1 MSRPTV
7 PPPSFPPP
15 TAAAAAHVASQAVT
29 TAASPNRRLAVAALV
44 GGLVAVSA
52 GVYAKAH
59 TPTYRPIID
68 FGFPSVIAMKAW
80 FTTVAFGL
88 GIAQVATALAM
99 WGKLPGRPAT
109 SSSHAAA
116 VHRWTG
122 TAAFVATL
130 PVAYHCLWSLGFSTQ
145 EPRQVVHGLLGC
157 LFYGVFATKML
168 SLRIHDV
175 SPRLVPLLGG
185 VLVTVLTAVWLSS
198 SVWFF
203 INLGFPFGE

>member
-1 MSRPTV
+1 
-7 PPPSFPPP
+7 
-15 TAAAAAHVASQAVT
+15 VT
-29 TAASPNRRLAVAALV
+29 NAASPNRRLAIAALF

-59 TPTYRPIID
+59 TPTYRPILD

-80 FTTVAFGL
+80 FTTVAFAL
-88 GIAQVATALAM
+88 GMAQLATALAM
-99 WGKLPGRPAT
+99 WGKLPGRRET
-109 SSSHAAA
+109 SSPRVAA

-157 LFYGVFATKML
+157 LFYGLFATKML
-168 SLRIHDV
+168 SLRIHGV
-175 SPRLVPLLGG
+175 PHRLVPVLGG

-203 INLGFPFGE
+203 TNLGFPFGE

>member
-1 MSRPTV
+1 MSSPTA

-15 TAAAAAHVASQAVT
+15 TAAAAAGAVS
-29 TAASPNRRLAVAALV
+29 TAGHPRRRLAIAALV
-44 GGLVAVSA
+44 GGLLAVSA

-80 FTTVAFGL
+80 FTTVAFAL
-88 GIAQVATALAM
+88 AMAQVVSALAM
-99 WGKLPGRPAT
+99 WGKLPGRGAA
-109 SSSHAAA
+109 SSPRVAA

-168 SLRIHDV
+168 SLRIHGV
-175 SPRLVPLLGG
+175 SPRLVPVLGG
-185 VLVTVLTAVWLSS
+185 VLVTVLTAVWLTS

-203 INLGFPFGE
+203 LNLGFPFGE

>member
-1 MSRPTV
+1 MSHPTA

-15 TAAAAAHVASQAVT
+15 NVAATPRAVLT
-29 TAASPNRRLAVAALV
+29 TTGHPQRRLAIAALV

-80 FTTVAFGL
+80 FTTVAFALGL
-88 GIAQVATALAM
+88 AQVVSALAM
-99 WGKLPGRPAT
+99 WGKLPGGKASASPR
-109 SSSHAAA
+109 AAA

-122 TAAFVATL
+122 TAAFIATL

-145 EPRQVVHGLLGC
+145 EPRQVLHGLLGC

-168 SLRIHDV
+168 SLRIHGV
-175 SPRLVPLLGG
+175 SPRLVPVLGG
-185 VLVTVLTAVWLSS
+185 VLVTVLTALWLSS

-203 INLGFPFGE
+203 LNLGFPFGE